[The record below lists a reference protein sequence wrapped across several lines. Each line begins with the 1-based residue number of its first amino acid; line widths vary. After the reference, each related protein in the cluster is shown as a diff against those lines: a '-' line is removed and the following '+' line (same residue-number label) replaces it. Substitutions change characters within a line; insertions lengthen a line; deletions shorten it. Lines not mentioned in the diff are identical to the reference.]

1 MHCISNAIVSKN
13 KVNDVIALVEREET
27 VRRQEEKRKKWSGH
41 VTLFFF
47 FLGFFL
53 LRSGPTHLLH
63 KYILAK
69 DHTKL
74 RRQERREVNMAE
86 RRLLKEYGQ
95 LGKKPVGNENRQI
108 LGLMPLTEDN
118 MFEWEAWIAKPTK
131 EDSDYYYNGKWKLDI
146 RVGARYP
153 VEPPLVRFSRETP
166 VFHPNV
172 NMDTGEICLDILK
185 LENWSPAWNL
195 QYLVV
200 AILLLL
206 DDPEPDSPL
215 NVDLA
220 NLFRHDK
227 VGFESMV
234 QYYIWKFNTFYEP
247 LVNPADRRGLKPEV
261 DTAALDASS
270 FNKSTLTK
278 DEDDK
283 DVRISVRINMDEVRR
298 DQLSS
303 DKLGSAVN
311 DKTERYVTGGSV
323 SPLSRR
329 KLPNVKIIQDV
340 GEEVR
345 KQFIQKVNE
354 IGHSSSS
361 SQGLCSSDSDNLD
374 GVKQQVAE
382 NVSKQVEKLCLK
394 ANSPE
399 GAALEEETHDIDS
412 KTYQQ
417 DDTME
422 KMKQDFMKQVD
433 DRIRKH
439 EEEVKRLLER
449 PQSRDS
455 EPQGRLNTQP
465 STQEPQISP
474 KEEPQL
480 KSVNNGDKN
489 IPEIIR
495 PQPRAQKSSTS
506 VGSLIGSN
514 RNVSHGLALDNA
526 NDGDSASEK
535 STKSMRSSMLRIKRS
550 FSRKDKNRNRQSKHE
565 GSTQEDDNHSRSK
578 PFLKILKRKGDD
590 TA

>member
-1 MHCISNAIVSKN
+1 
-13 KVNDVIALVEREET
+13 
-27 VRRQEEKRKKWSGH
+27 
-41 VTLFFF
+41 
-47 FLGFFL
+47 
-53 LRSGPTHLLH
+53 
-63 KYILAK
+63 
-69 DHTKL
+69 
-74 RRQERREVNMAE
+74 MAE

-108 LGLMPLTEDN
+108 LGLMPLSEDN

-146 RVGARYP
+146 HVGVRYP
-153 VEPPLVRFSRETP
+153 VEPPQVKFSRETP

-172 NMDTGEICLDILK
+172 NLDTGEICLDILK

-234 QYYIWKFNTFYEP
+234 QYCIWKYNTFYEP
-247 LVNPADRRGLKPEV
+247 LMNPADRRGLKPEAG
-261 DTAALDASS
+261 TAALDASS
-270 FNKSTLTK
+270 FMKSTSTK

-283 DVRISVRINMDEVRR
+283 DVRISVRINMDDVRE

-303 DKLGSAVN
+303 DKLEPVVN
-311 DKTERYVTGGSV
+311 GMTEKYVTGRST
-323 SPLSRR
+323 SPLSGR

-361 SQGLCSSDSDNLD
+361 SQGLYCSESDNLD

-382 NVSKQVEKLCLK
+382 NVFKQVEKLCLK

-449 PQSRDS
+449 PQSCDS
-455 EPQGRLNTQP
+455 GSQGSLDTQL
-465 STQEPQISP
+465 STQQAQILP
-474 KEEPQL
+474 KGEVQS
-480 KSVNNGDKN
+480 KSAHIGDKS

-495 PQPRAQKSSTS
+495 PEARAQKSSTS
-506 VGSLIGSN
+506 IGSLVGSN
-514 RNVSHGLALDNA
+514 RNVSHVLTWDVT

-550 FSRKDKNRNRQSKHE
+550 FSRKDKNRNRQSKQE
-565 GSTQEDDNHSRSK
+565 GSIVEDDNHSRGK
-578 PFLKILKRKGDD
+578 PFQKIFKIKGDD
-590 TA
+590 TAS

>member
-1 MHCISNAIVSKN
+1 
-13 KVNDVIALVEREET
+13 
-27 VRRQEEKRKKWSGH
+27 
-41 VTLFFF
+41 
-47 FLGFFL
+47 
-53 LRSGPTHLLH
+53 
-63 KYILAK
+63 
-69 DHTKL
+69 
-74 RRQERREVNMAE
+74 MAE

-108 LGLMPLTEDN
+108 LGLMPLSEDN

-153 VEPPLVRFSRETP
+153 VEPPQVRFSRDTP

-172 NMDTGEICLDILK
+172 NMETGEICLDILK
-185 LENWSPAWNL
+185 SENWSPAWNL

-206 DDPEPDSPL
+206 GYPEPDSPL
-215 NVDLA
+215 NVDSA

-247 LVNPADRRGLKPEV
+247 LVNPADRRGLKPE
-261 DTAALDASS
+261 ASS
-270 FNKSTLTK
+270 SVLGANSLDETTLTK
-278 DEDDK
+278 DEGDK
-283 DVRISVRINMDEVRR
+283 DVRISVRINMDDVHL

-303 DKLGSAVN
+303 DKSGSTIN

-323 SPLSRR
+323 SPLSGR
-329 KLPNVKIIQDV
+329 KSPNVKVIQDV

-354 IGHSSSS
+354 ISHSSSS
-361 SQGLCSSDSDNLD
+361 SQGSCSSDSDNLD
-374 GVKQQVAE
+374 GVKQQVAD
-382 NVSKQVEKLCLK
+382 NVSKQVEKLCSK

-417 DDTME
+417 DDSME

-439 EEEVKRLLER
+439 EEEVKRSSGG
-449 PQSRDS
+449 PQSSAS
-455 EPQGRLNTQP
+455 EPQGSLKTQP
-465 STQEPQISP
+465 STQEARISS
-474 KEEPQL
+474 KEEPQS
-480 KSVNNGDKN
+480 KNVHNGEKT

-495 PQPRAQKSSTS
+495 PQPRAQKSSAS
-506 VGSLIGSN
+506 VGSSIGSN
-514 RNVSHGLALDNA
+514 RNVSHGSASDNA

-535 STKSMRSSMLRIKRS
+535 SMKSMRSSMLRIKRS
-550 FSRKDKNRNRQSKHE
+550 FSRKDKNKNRRSKQE
-565 GSTQEDDNHSRSK
+565 GSTLEDPNHSRGK
-578 PFLKILKRKGDD
+578 PFSKILEKR
-590 TA
+590 